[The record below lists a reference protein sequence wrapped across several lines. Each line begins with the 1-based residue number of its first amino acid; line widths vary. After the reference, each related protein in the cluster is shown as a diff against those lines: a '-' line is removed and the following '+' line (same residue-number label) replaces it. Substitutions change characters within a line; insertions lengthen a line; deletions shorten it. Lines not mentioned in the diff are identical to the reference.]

1 MTDYTTQIMQCFMR
15 LRHEG
20 LVLGM
25 EELMDATRA
34 IYSGLLD
41 EDVDSI
47 KDILTLIWCKS
58 ATERM
63 MLLRVWSDVVQ
74 HIPEK
79 EELDTDFPPDQ
90 AISDVSDMKP
100 KQVTNPKKPEQNKT
114 ANEEAL
120 SVMPTRAPYKPIQGE
135 DHADLSQYYPI
146 SKRFMTYT
154 WRYLRREIS
163 DGAED
168 ILDYDATAE
177 RAAFQG
183 FFIAPVY
190 RRRVRNH
197 AHLVLL
203 LDHLGSM
210 TPFHHYLRDL
220 VDTALNNSTL
230 QHVEAYYFHNI
241 PGEVMFSDPHL
252 TQRVAT
258 ESILASLDEF
268 ASVLIVSDGGAA
280 RGNND
285 LDRIVD
291 TEFFLEDLY
300 IRTYQVAWLNPMPE
314 TRWKGTSAEVIAKAV
329 KMYPMNEDGMSN
341 ALDVLRGIMRS

>member
-1 MTDYTTQIMQCFMR
+1 MTDYTSQIMQCFMR

-34 IYSGLLD
+34 IDSGLLD
-41 EDVDSI
+41 EDVNSI
-47 KDILTLIWCKS
+47 KELLNLIWCKS

-63 MLLRVWSDVVQ
+63 MMLRVWSDVVQ
-74 HIPEK
+74 HIPE
-79 EELDTDFPPDQ
+79 ESNTGSVPDQ
-90 AISDVSDMKP
+90 LEGNHPDTKPWQANTPTKPAQDKAII
-100 KQVTNPKKPEQNKT
+100 
-114 ANEEAL
+114 EEAL
-120 SVMPTRAPYKPIQGE
+120 SVMPTRAPYKPIHGE
-135 DHADLSQYYPI
+135 GNADLSQYYPI

-154 WRYLRREIS
+154 WRYLRREIP

-168 ILDYDATAE
+168 ILDYEATTE
-177 RAAFQG
+177 RAALQG
-183 FFIAPVY
+183 FFISPVY
-190 RRRVRNH
+190 RRRMRNH

-230 QHVEAYYFHNI
+230 QHVEAYYFHNV

-252 TQRVAT
+252 TQRAAT
-258 ESILASLDEF
+258 ETILASLDEF

-300 IRTYQVAWLNPMPE
+300 IRTHQIAWLNPMPE
-314 TRWKGTSAEVIAKAV
+314 VRWKGTSAEVIAKAV
-329 KMYPMNEDGMSN
+329 KMYPMDEDGMSN
-341 ALDVLRGIMRS
+341 ALDVLRGTMRS

>member
-34 IYSGLLD
+34 IDSGLLD
-41 EDVDSI
+41 EDAGSV
-47 KDILTLIWCKS
+47 KDLLTLIWCKS

-63 MLLRVWSDVVQ
+63 MLFRVWSDVVQ
-74 HIPEK
+74 HIPEQ
-79 EELDTDFPPDQ
+79 EPDTDYIPDQ
-90 AISDVSDMKP
+90 SRSNDSEVKP
-100 KQVTNPKKPEQNKT
+100 KQIKNPTKLGQNKT

-154 WRYLRREIS
+154 WRYLRREIP

-168 ILDYDATAE
+168 ILDYEATAE
-177 RAAFQG
+177 RAALQG

-190 RRRVRNH
+190 RRHMRNH

-230 QHVEAYYFHNI
+230 QHVEAYYFHNV

-258 ESILASLDEF
+258 KTILASLDEF

-291 TEFFLEDLY
+291 TEFFLEDLH
-300 IRTYQVAWLNPMPE
+300 IKTYQVAWLNPMPE
-314 TRWKGTSAEVIAKAV
+314 TRWKGTSAEVIAKTV
-329 KMYPMNEDGMSN
+329 QMYPMDEDGMSN
-341 ALDVLRGIMRS
+341 ALDVLRGIMRR